1 MNETHAP
8 IPYADVTRD
17 EAPSEALARPL
28 PDTIETLMRYAAGDR
43 AFAPPHWVR
52 MRAPRDA
59 AIAQRFLAALD
70 ALTPLVAGT
79 DRPDLKKAWL
89 ELELDANDPATQ
101 RFAAT
106 IIEEGQHPAAAPA
119 LYLAAS
125 KGRGERFDALFA
137 RDAVPLSAYV
147 SRLAA
152 LRELEG
158 MPWSAAFA
166 ATLTREL
173 PTLTREAASWLFSLV
188 AELPA
193 PEARRFLQAQATL
206 GDERQRESVTR
217 LLARPP
223 TLEVAP
229 EEEPLPTSMDKL
241 ELGAID
247 PRKPRL
253 QVPYLG
259 RIAELDWPRARRL
272 ASSIATEDWNLD
284 ETVGALLN
292 HATQSVMIADF
303 HKRGLI
309 PEGVVPVPGK
319 LSARELMRQGGRVVR
334 FDTTSMDGII
344 DHDALAYALADASG
358 GLEGVDFLEVADGN
372 ALYLNAWDGRPAEGE
387 AGSVGRH
394 YQVEL
399 DTRRSI
405 VDPYGLV
412 GLVNVLLRDRKRP
425 ERCLLAAE
433 EKGMCDVVVG
443 PEAALRSLVEAG
455 LLWIRSGFK
464 W

>member
-1 MNETHAP
+1 MSETHSP
-8 IPYADVTRD
+8 IPYAEVTRD
-17 EAPSEALARPL
+17 ELPKEAVARPL
-28 PDTIETLMRYAAGDR
+28 PDSIETLMRYAAGDR

-59 AIAQRFLAALD
+59 SVAARFLAALD
-70 ALTPLVAGT
+70 VLTPLAFDT

-89 ELELDANDPATQ
+89 ELELDANDPAVQ

-106 IIEEGQHPAAAPA
+106 TIEQGQHPNADRS
-119 LYLAAS
+119 LFVAAS
-125 KGRGERFDALFA
+125 KARGERFDALFA
-137 RDAVPLSAYV
+137 RAGVPLTAYV

-152 LRELEG
+152 LREHDG
-158 MPWSAAFA
+158 MPWSDAFA
-166 ATLTREL
+166 AALAKGL
-173 PTLTREAASWLFSLV
+173 PKFSRDAASWLMSLI

-193 PEARRFLQAQATL
+193 PEARRFLQARLATL
-206 GDERQRESVTR
+206 NDERQREDLAR
-217 LLARPP
+217 LLARPA
-223 TLEVAP
+223 TLEAPP

-247 PRKPRL
+247 PRKPKLR
-253 QVPYLG
+253 VPYLG
-259 RIAELDWPRARRL
+259 RIAVLDWPRARRL
-272 ASSIATEDWNLD
+272 ASSIATDEWNLD

-303 HKRGLI
+303 HQRGLI

-319 LSARELMRQGGRVVR
+319 LSARELMRQGGRVVH
-334 FDTTSMDGII
+334 FDTTSMEGII
-344 DHDALAYALADASG
+344 DHDALAYAVAEASG
-358 GLEGVDFLEVADGN
+358 GLGDIDFLEVVDGN
-372 ALYLNAWDGRPAEGE
+372 ALYLDAWDG
-387 AGSVGRH
+387 GRH
-394 YQVEL
+394 YRVEL

-412 GLVNVLLRDRKRP
+412 GLVNVLLRERGRP

-443 PEAALRSLVEAG
+443 PEAAIRSLVEAG
-455 LLWIRSGFK
+455 LLWIRSSFK